1 MFRYKAF
8 WFNTIKEAGEFERF
22 IHSKIK
28 PNINKIDGIDLSL
41 LDDKKSLDGQYN
53 ILFAE
58 VYSALDSFHITSDC
72 VVVVYDKKDKVS
84 SQVWMKGYVNKL
96 MNRMR

>member
-8 WFNTIKEAGEFERF
+8 WFNTIREAREFEKF
-22 IHSKIK
+22 THSKVK

-41 LDDKKSLDGQYN
+41 MDDNKPLESQYN

-58 VYSALDSFHITSDC
+58 VYSALDSFHTSSDC
-72 VVVVYDKKDKVS
+72 VVVVYDRKEKVS

-96 MNRMR
+96 MKRMG